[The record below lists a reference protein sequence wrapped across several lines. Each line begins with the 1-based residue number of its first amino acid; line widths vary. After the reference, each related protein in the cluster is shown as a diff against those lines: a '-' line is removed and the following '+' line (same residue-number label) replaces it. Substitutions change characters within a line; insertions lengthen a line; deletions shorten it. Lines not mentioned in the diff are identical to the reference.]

1 MNTFQKLCVQF
12 VERADY
18 MGLKGKARET
28 ECLAFFVGA
37 SSALQTID
45 HPDKGHVLGCTAMI
59 IASRGYGEVK
69 RIADEALRE
78 HANAA

>member
-12 VERADY
+12 VERSDY
-18 MGLKGKARET
+18 LGLKGKARDA

-37 SSALQTID
+37 STALQTVD
-45 HPDKGHVLGCTAMI
+45 HADKGHVLGCTAMI

-78 HANAA
+78 QAKAA